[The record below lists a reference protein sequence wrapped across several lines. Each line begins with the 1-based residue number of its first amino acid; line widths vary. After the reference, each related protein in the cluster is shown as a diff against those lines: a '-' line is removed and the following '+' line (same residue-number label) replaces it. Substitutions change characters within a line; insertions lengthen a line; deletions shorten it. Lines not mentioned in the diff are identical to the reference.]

1 MKTKFLTPNEAK
13 KHDIKIAMDGVKR
26 SCLEVMGQR
35 KVNMAK
41 IRQIFTDIPVFQSC
55 NRKASCNR
63 CSLHGIFKETRA
75 RHKIF

>member
-1 MKTKFLTPNEAK
+1 
-13 KHDIKIAMDGVKR
+13 MDGVKR

-41 IRQIFTDIPVFQSC
+41 IRQIFTDIPAVSES

-63 CSLHGIFKETRA
+63 CPLHGLFKETRA
-75 RHKIF
+75 RH